1 MAIGCFPPTT
11 QAPFALVDA
20 NNFYVSCER
29 VFDYRL
35 RDRPVVV
42 LSNNDGCCV
51 ARSEEA
57 KALGIRMG
65 QPFFEVR
72 DLLERNRGEALSSNY
87 TLYADMSRRLMAVI
101 GQFSPEQEI
110 YSIDESFLRF
120 AGFEQWDL
128 TAQGRALR
136 ARVWRGVGLPVSVG
150 IGATKTLAKLANR
163 LAKKHP
169 DFRAA
174 GVCNLLDLSP
184 AQQAGYFADLAVDD
198 VWGIG
203 GRWGARLT
211 KLDIATVAD
220 LQRAD
225 VATLARRFNVVL
237 ARTVMELNG
246 ISCLPLE
253 EAPSPRQQIIAS
265 RSFGVPVTRFD
276 LLSEAVASHTARAAA
291 KLRRE
296 GLQAGLIQVFIATN
310 PFKAEAPQYH
320 PGATVPL
327 PIPTADTTRLLR
339 AARVG
344 LRHIYREGYAY
355 KKAGVVL
362 LDLAPVGAVTGDL
375 FAATSVGANAT
386 GPVTDM
392 TRLGTD
398 ARRERLMAVMDG
410 INSRWG
416 RGTVRYLAEGLAQ
429 PWQMR
434 RARMSPRYTTCWE
447 ELPVASCC
455 RGARGDQGGGQGAP
469 GAPGAGHP

>member
-1 MAIGCFPPTT
+1 MAVGFFPPPA

-72 DLLERNRGEALSSNY
+72 DLLAENRGVALSSNY
-87 TLYADMSRRLMAVI
+87 TLYADMSRRLMTII

-120 AGFEQWDL
+120 AGFDHWDL
-128 TAQGRALR
+128 TQQGRELR
-136 ARVWRGVGLPVSVG
+136 ARVLKWIGLPVGVG

-169 DFRAA
+169 DFRAE
-174 GVCNLLDLSP
+174 GVCNLLEVS
-184 AQQAGYFADLAVDD
+184 AERQAGYFAGLGVED

-203 GRWGARLT
+203 RRWAARLQQQGIT
-211 KLDIATVAD
+211 TVAQ
-220 LQRAD
+220 LMRAD
-225 VATLARRFNVVL
+225 VPTLQRQFNVVL
-237 ARTVMELNG
+237 AKTVMELNG

-253 EAPSPRQQIIAS
+253 EAPPPRQQIIAS
-265 RSFGVPVTRFD
+265 RSFGIPVTT
-276 LLSEAVASHTARAAA
+276 LAMLSEAVASHTARAAA
-291 KLRRE
+291 KLRKE

-310 PFKAEAPQYH
+310 PFKPEMPQYH
-320 PGATVPL
+320 PGTTVPL
-327 PIPTADTTRLLR
+327 SIPTADTTRLLR

-375 FAATSVGANAT
+375 FAATRVAAT
-386 GPVTDM
+386 E
-392 TRLGTD
+392 
-398 ARRERLMAVMDG
+398 RRERLMAVMDG
-410 INSRWG
+410 INGRWG

-434 RARMSPRYTTCWE
+434 RGRMTPRYTTCWE
-447 ELPVASCC
+447 ELPVAV
-455 RGARGDQGGGQGAP
+455 G
-469 GAPGAGHP
+469 

>member
-1 MAIGCFPPTT
+1 MLSATVASLAYTPIDVTPIGNPAWPSDSSRPP

-65 QPFFEVR
+65 QPFFQVR
-72 DLLERNRGEALSSNY
+72 ELLEQNRGVALSSNY
-87 TLYADMSRRLMAVI
+87 TLYADMSRGLMTII

-120 AGFEQWDL
+120 AGFDHWDM
-128 TAQGRALR
+128 TAHGRTLR
-136 ARVWRGVGLPVSVG
+136 ARVLRWTGLPVGLG
-150 IGATKTLAKLANR
+150 IGPTKTLAKLANR

-169 DFRAA
+169 DFRAE
-174 GVCNLLDLSP
+174 GVCNLLAVP
-184 AQQAGYFADLAVDD
+184 AERQAGYFAELGVEE

-203 GRWGARLT
+203 RQWSARLHQLGL
-211 KLDIATVAD
+211 KTVAD

-225 VATLARRFNVVL
+225 VTRLQRQFNVVL
-237 ARTVMELNG
+237 AKTVMELNG

-253 EAPSPRQQIIAS
+253 EAPPPRQQIIAS
-265 RSFGVPVTRFD
+265 RSFGMPVTTFD
-276 LLSEAVASHTARAAA
+276 MLSEAVASHTARAAA

-296 GLQAGLIQVFIATN
+296 GLQAGLIQVFIGTN
-310 PFKAEAPQYH
+310 PFKPEAPQYH

-327 PIPTADTTRLLR
+327 SIPTADTTRLLR

-344 LRHIYREGYAY
+344 LRHLYREGYEY

-362 LDLAPVGAVTGDL
+362 LDLAPAGTVTGDL
-375 FAATSVGANAT
+375 FAATRVAAT
-386 GPVTDM
+386 E
-392 TRLGTD
+392 RQ
-398 ARRERLMAVMDG
+398 ERLMAVMDG
-410 INSRWG
+410 INRRWG
-416 RGTVRYLAEGLAQ
+416 RGMVRYLAEGLAQ

-434 RARMSPRYTTCWE
+434 RGRMTPRYTTCWE
-447 ELPVASCC
+447 ELPVAVC
-455 RGARGDQGGGQGAP
+455 
-469 GAPGAGHP
+469 

>member
-1 MAIGCFPPTT
+1 MAVGFFPPSA

-72 DLLERNRGEALSSNY
+72 ELLEENRGVALSSNY
-87 TLYADMSRRLMAVI
+87 TLYADMSRRLMTII
-101 GQFSPEQEI
+101 GQFSPEQEV

-120 AGFEQWDL
+120 AGFDHWDL
-128 TAQGRALR
+128 TEHARALR
-136 ARVWRGVGLPVSVG
+136 ARVLRWIGLPVGVG
-150 IGATKTLAKLANR
+150 IGTTKTLAKLANR

-169 DFRAA
+169 DFRAE
-174 GVCNLLDLSP
+174 GVCNLLEVS
-184 AQQAGYFADLAVDD
+184 AERQASYFAELGVED

-203 GRWGARLT
+203 RRWAAKLQ

-225 VATLARRFNVVL
+225 VSRLQRQFNVVL
-237 ARTVMELNG
+237 AKTVMELNG

-253 EAPSPRQQIIAS
+253 EAPPPRQQIIAS
-265 RSFGVPVTRFD
+265 RSFGMPVTRFD
-276 LLSEAVASHTARAAA
+276 MLSEAVASHTARAAA

-296 GLQAGLIQVFIATN
+296 GLHAGLIQVFIATN
-310 PFKAEAPQYH
+310 PFKPEAPQYH

-327 PIPTADTTRLLR
+327 SIPTADTTRLLR

-344 LRHIYREGYAY
+344 LRHIYREGYEY

-375 FAATSVGANAT
+375 FAATRVEAT
-386 GPVTDM
+386 E
-392 TRLGTD
+392 
-398 ARRERLMAVMDG
+398 RRERLMAVMDG
-410 INSRWG
+410 INTRWG
-416 RGTVRYLAEGLAQ
+416 RGTVRYLAEGLTQ

-434 RARMSPRYTTCWE
+434 RGRMTPRYTTSWE
-447 ELPVASCC
+447 ELPVAV
-455 RGARGDQGGGQGAP
+455 G
-469 GAPGAGHP
+469 

>member
-1 MAIGCFPPTT
+1 MAIGFFPPPA

-35 RDRPVVV
+35 RDRQVVV

-72 DLLERNRGEALSSNY
+72 DLLAENRGVALSSNY
-87 TLYADMSRRLMAVI
+87 TLYADMSRRLMTII

-120 AGFEQWDL
+120 AGFDHWDL
-128 TAQGRALR
+128 TQQGRELR
-136 ARVWRGVGLPVSVG
+136 ARVLQSIGLPVGVG

-169 DFRAA
+169 DFRAE
-174 GVCNLLDLSP
+174 GVCNLLEVSADR
-184 AQQAGYFADLAVDD
+184 QAGYLAELGVED

-203 GRWGARLT
+203 RRWAAKLQ

-225 VATLARRFNVVL
+225 VPTLQRQFNVVL
-237 ARTVMELNG
+237 AKTVMELNG

-253 EAPSPRQQIIAS
+253 EAPPPRQQIIAS
-265 RSFGVPVTRFD
+265 RSFGIPVTTFD
-276 LLSEAVASHTARAAA
+276 MLSEAVASHTARAAA

-296 GLQAGLIQVFIATN
+296 GLQAALIQVFITTN
-310 PFKAEAPQYH
+310 PFKPETPQYH

-327 PIPTADTTRLLR
+327 PIPTADTMRLLR

-344 LRHIYREGYAY
+344 LRHIYREGYEY

-375 FAATSVGANAT
+375 FAATS
-386 GPVTDM
+386 
-392 TRLGTD
+392 LGSD
-398 ARRERLMAVMDG
+398 AIREDINGRRERLMAVMDG
-410 INSRWG
+410 INTRWG

-434 RARMSPRYTTCWE
+434 RGRMTPRYTTCWE
-447 ELPVASCC
+447 ELPVAV
-455 RGARGDQGGGQGAP
+455 G
-469 GAPGAGHP
+469 

>member
-1 MAIGCFPPTT
+1 MAVGFFPPPA

-72 DLLERNRGEALSSNY
+72 DLLEENRGVALSSNY
-87 TLYADMSRRLMAVI
+87 TLYADMSRRLMTII

-120 AGFEQWDL
+120 AGFEHWDL
-128 TAQGRALR
+128 TGHARALR
-136 ARVWRGVGLPVSVG
+136 AQVLKGIGLPVGVG

-169 DFRAA
+169 DFQAE
-174 GVCNLLDLSP
+174 GVCNLLEVS
-184 AQQAGYFADLAVDD
+184 AERQAGYLAELGVED

-203 GRWGARLT
+203 RRWAARLQQQGLT
-211 KLDIATVAD
+211 TVAQ
-220 LQRAD
+220 LMRAD
-225 VATLARRFNVVL
+225 VPTIQRQFNVVL
-237 ARTVMELNG
+237 AKTVMELNG

-253 EAPSPRQQIIAS
+253 EAPPPRQQIIAS
-265 RSFGVPVTRFD
+265 RSFGQPVMTFAM
-276 LLSEAVASHTARAAA
+276 LSEAVASHTARAAA
-291 KLRRE
+291 KLRKE
-296 GLQAGLIQVFIATN
+296 GLQAGLIQVFIGTN
-310 PFKAEAPQYH
+310 PFQPEAPQYH

-327 PIPTADTTRLLR
+327 SIPTADTTRLLR

-344 LRHIYREGYAY
+344 LRHIYREGYEY

-375 FAATSVGANAT
+375 LAATRVAAT
-386 GPVTDM
+386 E
-392 TRLGTD
+392 
-398 ARRERLMAVMDG
+398 RRERLMAVMDG
-410 INSRWG
+410 INGRWG

-434 RARMSPRYTTCWE
+434 RGRMTPRYTTCWD
-447 ELPVASCC
+447 ELPVAV
-455 RGARGDQGGGQGAP
+455 G
-469 GAPGAGHP
+469 

>member
-1 MAIGCFPPTT
+1 MTVGFFPPPAK
-11 QAPFALVDA
+11 APFALVDA

-72 DLLERNRGEALSSNY
+72 DLLEQNRGVALSSNY
-87 TLYADMSRRLMAVI
+87 TFYADMSRRLMTII

-120 AGFEQWDL
+120 AGFDHWDL
-128 TAQGRALR
+128 TQQGRELR
-136 ARVWRGVGLPVSVG
+136 ARALKWIGLPVGVG

-169 DFRAA
+169 DFRAE
-174 GVCNLLDLSP
+174 GVCNLLEVS
-184 AQQAGYFADLAVDD
+184 AERQAGYFAGLGVED

-203 GRWGARLT
+203 RSWAARLQQQGIT
-211 KLDIATVAD
+211 TVAQLMRAD
-220 LQRAD
+220 IPTLQRQ
-225 VATLARRFNVVL
+225 FNVVL
-237 ARTVMELNG
+237 AKTVMELNG

-253 EAPSPRQQIIAS
+253 EAPPPRQQIIAS
-265 RSFGVPVTRFD
+265 RSFGIPVTT
-276 LLSEAVASHTARAAA
+276 LVMLSEAVASHTARAAA
-291 KLRRE
+291 KLRKE

-310 PFKAEAPQYH
+310 PFKPEAPQYH

-327 PIPTADTTRLLR
+327 SIPTADTTRLLR

-344 LRHIYREGYAY
+344 LRHIYREGYEY

-375 FAATSVGANAT
+375 FAATRVVET
-386 GPVTDM
+386 E
-392 TRLGTD
+392 
-398 ARRERLMAVMDG
+398 RRERLMAVMDG
-410 INSRWG
+410 INTRWG

-434 RARMSPRYTTCWE
+434 RGRMTPRYTTCWE
-447 ELPVASCC
+447 ELPVAV
-455 RGARGDQGGGQGAP
+455 
-469 GAPGAGHP
+469 

>member
-1 MAIGCFPPTT
+1 MAVGFFPPPA

-35 RDRPVVV
+35 LDRPVVV

-72 DLLERNRGEALSSNY
+72 ELLEENRGVALSSNY
-87 TLYADMSRRLMAVI
+87 TLYADMSRRLMTII

-110 YSIDESFLRF
+110 YSVDESFLRF
-120 AGFEQWDL
+120 AGFDHWDL
-128 TAQGRALR
+128 TQQGRELR
-136 ARVWRGVGLPVSVG
+136 ARVLQWIGLPVGVG

-174 GVCNLLDLSP
+174 GVCNLQDLSP
-184 AQQAGYFADLAVDD
+184 MEQADYFTELAVED

-203 GRWGARLT
+203 RQWST
-211 KLDIATVAD
+211 KLHKLGLKTVAD

-225 VATLARRFNVVL
+225 VQTIQRQFNVVL
-237 ARTVMELNG
+237 AKTVMELNG

-253 EAPSPRQQIIAS
+253 EAPPPRQQIIAS
-265 RSFGVPVTRFD
+265 RSFGIPVSRFD
-276 LLSEAVASHTARAAA
+276 MLSEAVASHTARAAA
-291 KLRRE
+291 KLRKE
-296 GLQAGLIQVFIATN
+296 GLQAALIQVFIATN
-310 PFKAEAPQYH
+310 PFKPEAPQYH

-327 PIPTADTTRLLR
+327 SIPTADTTRLLR

-344 LRHIYREGYAY
+344 LRHIYREGYEY

-375 FAATSVGANAT
+375 FAATRVEAT
-386 GPVTDM
+386 E
-392 TRLGTD
+392 
-398 ARRERLMAVMDG
+398 RRERLMAVMDG
-410 INSRWG
+410 INGRWG

-434 RARMSPRYTTCWE
+434 RGRMTPRYTTCWE
-447 ELPVASCC
+447 ELPVAV
-455 RGARGDQGGGQGAP
+455 
-469 GAPGAGHP
+469 

>member
-1 MAIGCFPPTT
+1 MALGFFPPPA
-11 QAPFALVDA
+11 QASFALVDA

-72 DLLERNRGEALSSNY
+72 DLLAENRGVALSSNY
-87 TLYADMSRRLMAVI
+87 TLYADMSRRLISII

-120 AGFEQWDL
+120 AGFDHWDL
-128 TAQGRALR
+128 TQQGRELR
-136 ARVWRGVGLPVSVG
+136 ARVLQWIGLPVGVG

-169 DFRAA
+169 DFRAE
-174 GVCNLLDLSP
+174 GVCNLLEVS
-184 AQQAGYFADLAVDD
+184 AERQAGYLAELGVED

-203 GRWGARLT
+203 RRWAARLQQQGLT
-211 KLDIATVAD
+211 TVAQ
-220 LQRAD
+220 LMRAD
-225 VATLARRFNVVL
+225 VPTLQRQFNVVL
-237 ARTVMELNG
+237 AKTVMELNG

-253 EAPSPRQQIIAS
+253 EAPPPRQQIIAS
-265 RSFGVPVTRFD
+265 RSFGLPVST
-276 LLSEAVASHTARAAA
+276 LAMLSEAVASHTARAAA
-291 KLRRE
+291 KLRKE

-310 PFKAEAPQYH
+310 PFKPEAPQYH

-327 PIPTADTTRLLR
+327 SIPTADTTRLLR

-344 LRHIYREGYAY
+344 LRHIYREGYEY
-355 KKAGVVL
+355 KRAGVVL

-375 FAATSVGANAT
+375 FAATRIEAT
-386 GPVTDM
+386 E
-392 TRLGTD
+392 
-398 ARRERLMAVMDG
+398 RRERLMAVMDG
-410 INSRWG
+410 INTRWG

-434 RARMSPRYTTCWE
+434 RGRMTPRYTTCWD
-447 ELPVASCC
+447 ELPVAI
-455 RGARGDQGGGQGAP
+455 
-469 GAPGAGHP
+469 

>member
-1 MAIGCFPPTT
+1 MALGFFPPPA

-57 KALGIRMG
+57 KALGVRMG

-72 DLLERNRGEALSSNY
+72 DLLEQNRGVALSSNY
-87 TLYADMSRRLMAVI
+87 TLYADMSRRLITII

-120 AGFEQWDL
+120 AGFDHWDL
-128 TAQGRALR
+128 TQQGRELR
-136 ARVWRGVGLPVSVG
+136 ARVLKWIGLPVGVG

-169 DFRAA
+169 DFRAE
-174 GVCNLLDLSP
+174 GVCNLLEVS
-184 AQQAGYFADLAVDD
+184 AERQAGYFAGLGVED

-203 GRWGARLT
+203 RRWAARLQQQGIT
-211 KLDIATVAD
+211 TVAQ
-220 LQRAD
+220 LMRAD
-225 VATLARRFNVVL
+225 VPTLQRQFNVVL
-237 ARTVMELNG
+237 AKTVMELNG

-253 EAPSPRQQIIAS
+253 EAPPPRQQIIAS
-265 RSFGVPVTRFD
+265 RSFGIPVTT
-276 LLSEAVASHTARAAA
+276 LAMLSEAVASHTTRAAA
-291 KLRRE
+291 KLRKE

-310 PFKAEAPQYH
+310 SFKPEAPQYH

-327 PIPTADTTRLLR
+327 SIPTADTTRLLR

-344 LRHIYREGYAY
+344 LRHIYREGYEY

-375 FAATSVGANAT
+375 FAATRVSAT
-386 GPVTDM
+386 E
-392 TRLGTD
+392 
-398 ARRERLMAVMDG
+398 RRERLMAVMDG
-410 INSRWG
+410 INGRWG
-416 RGTVRYLAEGLAQ
+416 RGTVRYLAEGLTQ

-434 RARMSPRYTTCWE
+434 RGRMTPRYTTCWE
-447 ELPVASCC
+447 ELPVAV
-455 RGARGDQGGGQGAP
+455 G
-469 GAPGAGHP
+469 